1 MGIKKILKIKPPEEE
16 TPEQNRDTL
25 MELGITTKN
34 KLKHKKEKF
43 AAYGMFAKDKGE
55 DKVFAP
61 PGYEQYATP
70 EEELNDLNE
79 SPVDLEK
86 DSEHKHKKIPKLH
99 LFKKKKHHN
108 HEHDSLASPNSN
120 KSDPYAVNPEA
131 RNYFEDPYSTFNDT
145 EPGNNYT
152 PLVNPERV
160 RKELNPPVDPYT
172 NPGSHFQKHE
182 ESTSPSSLPR
192 TPLGSPT
199 IPKNER
205 AINLTPMSPP
215 SSSNISNIPS
225 PSPHKISSPPVRLP
239 PPASRT
245 PVRTNPYENMSLT
258 PTPYVKTNSTS
269 TENPYATMT
278 ADSYGMN
285 PGSIA
290 PTAGSDN
297 MERTVTADLN
307 ESKLHLL
314 GDDRFDFEDQYEPI
328 KEEDA
333 NAVTLD
339 DLNATVDDRGDDLN
353 AEPTWQIQEEETV
366 PLTAPQQ
373 TQEQDYNYYEEPR
386 VVPPQEQNVGRGYQ
400 TFEEVQREEEARQQ
414 QDEDEAVDELKQNI
428 KFTKQSSVAS
438 TRNTLKMA
446 QEAEMSGMNT
456 LGILGHQSEQL
467 NNVEGNLDLIKI
479 QNSVAE
485 DKVDELKKLNR
496 NVLAI
501 HAKNPFNAKRR
512 RMEHEDEL
520 KARRL
525 EEQAMLQATNQQIA
539 NSTQRISN
547 ALTENSKP
555 SLIQE
560 KYKRQ
565 EVLNRAKKYQF
576 ENDEEDDDMEVEI
589 DRNLDQVQQISGRL
603 KKLAISTGEEL
614 DSQQERLK
622 DVEENTDNLDIK
634 LA

>member
-1 MGIKKILKIKPPEEE
+1 
-16 TPEQNRDTL
+16 
-25 MELGITTKN
+25 
-34 KLKHKKEKF
+34 
-43 AAYGMFAKDKGE
+43 
-55 DKVFAP
+55 
-61 PGYEQYATP
+61 
-70 EEELNDLNE
+70 
-79 SPVDLEK
+79 
-86 DSEHKHKKIPKLH
+86 
-99 LFKKKKHHN
+99 
-108 HEHDSLASPNSN
+108 
-120 KSDPYAVNPEA
+120 
-131 RNYFEDPYSTFNDT
+131 
-145 EPGNNYT
+145 
-152 PLVNPERV
+152 
-160 RKELNPPVDPYT
+160 
-172 NPGSHFQKHE
+172 
-182 ESTSPSSLPR
+182 
-192 TPLGSPT
+192 
-199 IPKNER
+199 
-205 AINLTPMSPP
+205 
-215 SSSNISNIPS
+215 
-225 PSPHKISSPPVRLP
+225 
-239 PPASRT
+239 
-245 PVRTNPYENMSLT
+245 
-258 PTPYVKTNSTS
+258 
-269 TENPYATMT
+269 
-278 ADSYGMN
+278 
-285 PGSIA
+285 
-290 PTAGSDN
+290 
-297 MERTVTADLN
+297 
-307 ESKLHLL
+307 
-314 GDDRFDFEDQYEPI
+314 
-328 KEEDA
+328 
-333 NAVTLD
+333 
-339 DLNATVDDRGDDLN
+339 
-353 AEPTWQIQEEETV
+353 
-366 PLTAPQQ
+366 
-373 TQEQDYNYYEEPR
+373 
-386 VVPPQEQNVGRGYQ
+386 
-400 TFEEVQREEEARQQ
+400 
-414 QDEDEAVDELKQNI
+414 
-428 KFTKQSSVAS
+428 
-438 TRNTLKMA
+438 MA

-634 LA
+634 LNTNTTKLSRIM